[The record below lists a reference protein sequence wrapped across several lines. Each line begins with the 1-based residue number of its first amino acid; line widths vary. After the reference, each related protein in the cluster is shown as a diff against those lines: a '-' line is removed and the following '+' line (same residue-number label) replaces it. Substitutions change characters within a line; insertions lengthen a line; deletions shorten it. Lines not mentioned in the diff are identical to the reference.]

1 LFLGPLTQYTYYTIT
16 AFSVRVP
23 KALKR
28 SLTTLQIA
36 QFLFGGSYAFIHF
49 FISYTV
55 PTIVDT
61 PSSTPNGAQHHLH
74 KITRTVRCVDTS
86 GEAFAIGLNVLYLA
100 PLTWLFVRFFVRS
113 YLATGSSKG
122 GKVGRGHAVE
132 KATVDAAKG
141 VGREVA
147 DL

>member
-1 LFLGPLTQYTYYTIT
+1 
-16 AFSVRVP
+16 
-23 KALKR
+23 
-28 SLTTLQIA
+28 
-36 QFLFGGSYAFIHF
+36 
-49 FISYTV
+49 
-55 PTIVDT
+55 
-61 PSSTPNGAQHHLH
+61 
-74 KITRTVRCVDTS
+74 VDTS